1 MTIYEL
7 VEKVKHI
14 ALEEHDIDKAVNL
27 LLSVTHEDGTPISN
41 AEIRKIIQILKGK
54 IEAPN
59 GGFYLMESDNSAL
72 LSLIDA
78 IENKLK
84 GRTNNGQ

>member
-14 ALEEHDIDKAVNL
+14 ALEEHDIDKAVNF
-27 LLSVTHEDGTPISN
+27 LLSVKHEDGTPISN
-41 AEIRKIIQILKGK
+41 AEIKKIIQRLKGK

-72 LSLIDA
+72 LSLISA

-84 GRTNNGQ
+84 GRNNNG

>member
-14 ALEEHDIDKAVNL
+14 ALEEHDIEKAVNL
-27 LLSVTHEDGTPISN
+27 LLSVKHKDGTPISN
-41 AEIRKIIQILKGK
+41 AEIREIIQRTKEE
-54 IEAPN
+54 IEDPN
-59 GGFYLMESDNSAL
+59 GEFYLIESDNSAL
-72 LSLIDA
+72 LSLISA

-84 GRTNNGQ
+84 GRNNNG